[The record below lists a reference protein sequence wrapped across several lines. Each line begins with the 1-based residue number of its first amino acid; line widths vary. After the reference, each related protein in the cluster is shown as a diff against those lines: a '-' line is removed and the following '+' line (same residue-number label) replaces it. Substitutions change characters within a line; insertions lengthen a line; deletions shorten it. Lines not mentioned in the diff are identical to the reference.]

1 MKPAAEHDDR
11 VLSTLNADG
20 SRRWLRPWL
29 SPGRFLA
36 RRRITAY
43 ALIAVFAALPYLKI
57 NGRPTI
63 LLDIAAREFTFFG
76 VTFYPTDTLP
86 LALLILSVFVSIFL
100 VTALFGRVW
109 CGWAC
114 PQTVY
119 LEFLYR
125 PIERFFDGR
134 PGRKKKA
141 GAWRKPA
148 KYATFLLVSMFL
160 AHIFLAYF
168 VGIDRLARWITT
180 PPTEH
185 PTAFLVMAS
194 VTGLMMFDFAF
205 FREQTC
211 LIACPYGRFQ
221 SVMLDR
227 HSLIITYDE
236 KRGEPRGR
244 LSRSAKTG
252 DVALPVTPVPGDC
265 IDCGMCVRTCPTGID
280 IREGLQMECV
290 GCAQCID
297 ACDAVMDKI
306 GKPRGLIR
314 YSSQEAVERGRFT
327 LLRPRVLIY
336 PVLLAAVLT
345 GLTLTVADRPAAL
358 VTLTRSPGI
367 PFATL
372 PDGTVSNQLIIKIR
386 NQSPEAATYAATI
399 LGVEGARLESDAL
412 PMTVE
417 PGDVRAVPVTAIIPA
432 GSFESGRRDATLRVE
447 NGVGFATERRFRL
460 LGPWGPARTSEEITD
475 AGT

>member
-1 MKPAAEHDDR
+1 MKPAAEHDDS

-36 RRRITAY
+36 RRRTVAY
-43 ALIAVFAALPYLKI
+43 ALIAIFTVLPYLKI
-57 NGRPTI
+57 NGRPPI
-63 LLDIAAREFTFFG
+63 LLDIAAREFTLLG
-76 VTFYPTDTLP
+76 IMFYPTDTLP
-86 LALLILSVFVSIFL
+86 LALLIVSVFVAVFL

-109 CGWAC
+109 CGWGC

-134 PGRKKKA
+134 PGRKKKT

-148 KYATFLLVSMFL
+148 KYATYLLVSMFL
-160 AHIFLAYF
+160 AHTFLAYF
-168 VGIDRLARWITT
+168 VGVDRLARWVTT

-185 PTAFLVMAS
+185 PTAFIVMAS

-244 LSRSAKTG
+244 LSRNAKTG
-252 DVALPVTPVPGDC
+252 DVALPVTPERGDC

-297 ACDAVMDKI
+297 ACDTVMDKI

-336 PVLLAAVLT
+336 PVLLVAVLT
-345 GLTLTVADRPAAL
+345 GLTLTVTDRPAAL
-358 VTLTRSPGI
+358 VSLTRSPGI

-386 NQSPEAATYAATI
+386 NQSPDAATYAATI
-399 LGVEGARLESDAL
+399 LEVEGARLETEAF
-412 PMTVE
+412 PITVE

-432 GSFESGRRDATLRVE
+432 GSFVNGHRDATLRVE
-447 NGVGFATERRFRL
+447 TDAGFATERRFRL
-460 LGPWGPARTSEEITD
+460 LGPWGPARTSEEKTD